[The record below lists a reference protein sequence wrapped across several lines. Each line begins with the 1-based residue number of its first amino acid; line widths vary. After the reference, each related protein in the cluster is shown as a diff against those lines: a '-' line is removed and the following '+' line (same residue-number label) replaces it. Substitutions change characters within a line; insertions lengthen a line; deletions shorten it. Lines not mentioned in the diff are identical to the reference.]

1 MPSIH
6 PTAVVDPSAILAEDV
21 VIGPWCVVGPKV
33 SIGPRT
39 VLRNHVVVESHTRMG
54 ADNIV
59 YPFASIGGT
68 PQDRKY
74 RGEEPWSEIGDRNH
88 NREQVTIHRGTET
101 GGGKTVL
108 GNGNLLMVGVHIAH
122 DCRLADEVTLANA
135 ALLAGH
141 VHVGTGATIGGNAA
155 FHHFVTVGKASLV
168 GGLARVSKDV
178 PPYLIVE
185 GSPAR
190 IRGHNHIQMTRRGL
204 SEPSIEAVRTVYRRL
219 FCEAGATMTARIEEL
234 RHEFPGLAEVHALCD
249 ALLSSA
255 SGVHGRALE
264 RLRPDDKRSVPTM
277 WQPQQAARP
286 EGASANLSA

>member
-1 MPSIH
+1 
-6 PTAVVDPSAILAEDV
+6 V
-21 VIGPWCVVGPKV
+21 
-33 SIGPRT
+33 
-39 VLRNHVVVESHTRMG
+39 HV
-54 ADNIV
+54 
-59 YPFASIGGT
+59 
-68 PQDRKY
+68 
-74 RGEEPWSEIGDRNH
+74 
-88 NREQVTIHRGTET
+88 
-101 GGGKTVL
+101 
-108 GNGNLLMVGVHIAH
+108 AH
-122 DCRLADEVTLANA
+122 DCQLGNDITIANN

-141 VHVGTGATIGGNAA
+141 VHVGDAATIGGGAA
-155 FHHFVTVGKASLV
+155 FHHFVSIGTCSLV

>member
-6 PTAVVDPSAILAEDV
+6 PTAVVDSSAIIADDAV
-21 VIGPWCVVGPKV
+21 VGPWCVVGPKV
-33 SIGPRT
+33 EIGPRT
-39 VLRNHVVVESHTRMG
+39 ILRNHVVIESHTRLG
-54 ADNIV
+54 ADNV
-59 YPFASIGGT
+59 LYPFASIGGT

-74 RGEEPWSEIGDRNH
+74 RGEETWCILGDRNH
-88 NREQVTIHRGTET
+88 IREQVTIHRGTAT
-101 GGGKTVL
+101 GGGATVL
-108 GNGNLLMVGVHIAH
+108 GNGNLLMVGVHVAH
-122 DCRLADEVTLANA
+122 DCRLGNDITIANN

-141 VHVGTGATIGGNAA
+141 VHVGDAATIGGGAA
-155 FHHFVTVGKASLV
+155 FHHFVTIGTCSLV

-204 SEPSIEAVRTVYRRL
+204 AEPAIEAVRTVYRRL
-219 FCEAGATMTARIEEL
+219 FCEAGATMTARVEEL

-249 ALLSSA
+249 SLLASA

-286 EGASANLSA
+286 EGASANSSA